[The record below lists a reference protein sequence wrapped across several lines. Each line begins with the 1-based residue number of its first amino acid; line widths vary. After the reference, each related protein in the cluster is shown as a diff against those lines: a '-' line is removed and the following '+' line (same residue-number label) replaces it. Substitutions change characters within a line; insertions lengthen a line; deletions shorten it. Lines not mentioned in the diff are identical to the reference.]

1 MKTRL
6 KMVILGASLAFG
18 LASAAPMETS
28 QNTYM
33 GGSITRE
40 YRASDLKQ
48 AYGILDIAMGEI
60 WVLNLPDDVVDVI
73 TSREG
78 VLQFSQR
85 GQRVVIG
92 ATAST
97 GSYPILVMTA
107 DSVYFFQAR
116 LAPSRGGGV
125 RNIIVRADQ
134 APEPEQ
140 QIPGFPTQAAPTNA
154 LPQTSMPVATP
165 ASPTT
170 TRTPAST
177 PAAASLPASTA
188 RTSPATTSTPTRAVT
203 SQVTP
208 QPAASP
214 VPVPVSLPARAD
226 VEFRALTNGQQTRVY
241 YRITNSG
248 SVPVT
253 FDERRL
259 TLNGVQGLGATDAV
273 VRVNPG
279 ETKYGQ
285 VDLTTAPTSINAQ
298 WQGSSVDGQ
307 AAAEVM
313 RTVTVERLGAS

>member
-1 MKTRL
+1 
-6 KMVILGASLAFG
+6 MVILGASLAFG
-18 LASAAPMETS
+18 LASAAPMEAP

-154 LPQTSMPVATP
+154 LPQTSVPAPATASRAVAATP
-165 ASPTT
+165 TASAPTAT
-170 TRTPAST
+170 VPRT
-177 PAAASLPASTA
+177 
-188 RTSPATTSTPTRAVT
+188 TTSTPTRAVT

-208 QPAASP
+208 QPAVSP
-214 VPVPVSLPARAD
+214 VSVPVSLPARAD

>member
-18 LASAAPMETS
+18 LASAAPMEAP

-154 LPQTSMPVATP
+154 LPQTSVPAPATASRAVAATP
-165 ASPTT
+165 TASAPTAT
-170 TRTPAST
+170 VPRT
-177 PAAASLPASTA
+177 
-188 RTSPATTSTPTRAVT
+188 TTSTPTRAVT

-208 QPAASP
+208 QPAVSP
-214 VPVPVSLPARAD
+214 VSVPVSLPARAD

>member
-18 LASAAPMETS
+18 LASAAPMETP

-134 APEPEQ
+134 APEPGQ
-140 QIPGFPTQAAPTNA
+140 QIPGFPTQAAPTSV
-154 LPQTSMPVATP
+154 LPQTSAPAPATASRAVAATP
-165 ASPTT
+165 TASAPTATVHRTT
-170 TRTPAST
+170 TT
-177 PAAASLPASTA
+177 
-188 RTSPATTSTPTRAVT
+188 TPTRTVT

-208 QPAASP
+208 QPAAPP
-214 VPVPVSLPARAD
+214 VSVPVSLPARAD

-313 RTVTVERLGAS
+313 RTVTVERLGGS

>member
-18 LASAAPMETS
+18 LASAAQMETP

-154 LPQTSMPVATP
+154 LPQTSVPAPATASRAVAATP
-165 ASPTT
+165 TASAPTAT
-170 TRTPAST
+170 IPRT
-177 PAAASLPASTA
+177 
-188 RTSPATTSTPTRAVT
+188 TTSTPTRAVT

-214 VPVPVSLPARAD
+214 VSVPVSLPARAD

>member
-140 QIPGFPTQAAPTNA
+140 QIPGFPPRLHPPTRSRRPA
-154 LPQTSMPVATP
+154 CRSLHQHLRPPRVHPPVPPQQPPYPHQQLGP
-165 ASPTT
+165 ARRRPPRRPGQSRRRSPHN
-170 TRTPAST
+170 P
-177 PAAASLPASTA
+177 PPLLCPCPCPFQHE
-188 RTSPATTSTPTRAVT
+188 RTSS
-203 SQVTP
+203 
-208 QPAASP
+208 
-214 VPVPVSLPARAD
+214 
-226 VEFRALTNGQQTRVY
+226 F
-241 YRITNSG
+241 
-248 SVPVT
+248 
-253 FDERRL
+253 
-259 TLNGVQGLGATDAV
+259 
-273 VRVNPG
+273 
-279 ETKYGQ
+279 
-285 VDLTTAPTSINAQ
+285 AP
-298 WQGSSVDGQ
+298 
-307 AAAEVM
+307 
-313 RTVTVERLGAS
+313 

>member
-18 LASAAPMETS
+18 LASAAPMETP
-28 QNTYM
+28 QNAYM

-134 APEPEQ
+134 APEPGQ
-140 QIPGFPTQAAPTNA
+140 QIPGFPTQAAPTSV
-154 LPQTSMPVATP
+154 LPQTSAPAPATASRAVAATP
-165 ASPTT
+165 TASAPTATVHRTT
-170 TRTPAST
+170 TT
-177 PAAASLPASTA
+177 
-188 RTSPATTSTPTRAVT
+188 TPTRTVT
-203 SQVTP
+203 SQITP
-208 QPAASP
+208 QPAAPAVS
-214 VPVPVSLPARAD
+214 VPVSLPARAD

>member
-18 LASAAPMETS
+18 LASAAPMETP

-134 APEPEQ
+134 APEPGQ
-140 QIPGFPTQAAPTNA
+140 QIPGFPTQAAPTSV
-154 LPQTSMPVATP
+154 LPQTSAPAPATASRAVAATP
-165 ASPTT
+165 TASAPTT
-170 TRTPAST
+170 TVHRT
-177 PAAASLPASTA
+177 
-188 RTSPATTSTPTRAVT
+188 TTTTPTRTVT

-208 QPAASP
+208 QPAAPAVS
-214 VPVPVSLPARAD
+214 VPVSLPARAD

>member
-6 KMVILGASLAFG
+6 KMLILGASLAFG
-18 LASAAPMETS
+18 LASAAPMETP

-154 LPQTSMPVATP
+154 LPQTSVPVAAP

-170 TRTPAST
+170 TRA
-177 PAAASLPASTA
+177 PAASSPISTVV
-188 RTSPATTSTPTRAVT
+188 RTSPVTTSTPTRAVT

-214 VPVPVSLPARAD
+214 ASVPVSLPARAD

-248 SVPVT
+248 SVPIT

>member
-18 LASAAPMETS
+18 LASAAPMETP

-134 APEPEQ
+134 APEPGQ

-154 LPQTSMPVATP
+154 LPQTSVPAPATASRAVAATP
-165 ASPTT
+165 TASAPTAT
-170 TRTPAST
+170 VPRT
-177 PAAASLPASTA
+177 
-188 RTSPATTSTPTRAVT
+188 TTSTPTRTVT

-208 QPAASP
+208 QPAAPAVS
-214 VPVPVSLPARAD
+214 VPVSLPARAD

-285 VDLTTAPTSINAQ
+285 VDLTTASTSINAQ

>member
-18 LASAAPMETS
+18 LASAAPMETP

-134 APEPEQ
+134 APEPGQ
-140 QIPGFPTQAAPTNA
+140 QIPGFPTQAAPTSV
-154 LPQTSMPVATP
+154 LPQTSAPAPATASRAVAATP
-165 ASPTT
+165 TASAPTATVHRTT
-170 TRTPAST
+170 TT
-177 PAAASLPASTA
+177 
-188 RTSPATTSTPTRAVT
+188 TPTRTVT

-208 QPAASP
+208 QPAAPP
-214 VPVPVSLPARAD
+214 VSVPVSLPARAD
-226 VEFRALTNGQQTRVY
+226 IEFRALTNGQQTRVY

-313 RTVTVERLGAS
+313 RTVTVERLGGS

>member
-154 LPQTSMPVATP
+154 LPQTSVPAPATASRAVAATP
-165 ASPTT
+165 TASAPTAT
-170 TRTPAST
+170 VPRT
-177 PAAASLPASTA
+177 
-188 RTSPATTSTPTRAVT
+188 TTSTPTRAVT

-208 QPAASP
+208 QPAVSP
-214 VPVPVSLPARAD
+214 VSVPVSLPARAD

-279 ETKYGQ
+279 ETKYGH

>member
-18 LASAAPMETS
+18 LASAAPMEAP

-154 LPQTSMPVATP
+154 LPQTSVPAPATASRAVAATP
-165 ASPTT
+165 TASAPTAT
-170 TRTPAST
+170 VPRT
-177 PAAASLPASTA
+177 
-188 RTSPATTSTPTRAVT
+188 TTSTPTRAVT

-208 QPAASP
+208 QPAVSP
-214 VPVPVSLPARAD
+214 VSVPVSLPARAD

-307 AAAEVM
+307 AAAEVL

>member
-18 LASAAPMETS
+18 FASAAPVEAP

-116 LAPSRGGGV
+116 LSPSRGGGV
-125 RNIIVRADQ
+125 RNIVVRADQ

-140 QIPGFPTQAAPTNA
+140 QIPGFPTQAAPTTP
-154 LPQTSMPVATP
+154 LPQTSVPVAVPASLTTTRAP
-165 ASPTT
+165 ASP
-170 TRTPAST
+170 
-177 PAAASLPASTA
+177 PAAAAPVSPA
-188 RTSPATTSTPTRAVT
+188 RTSVSTSTPTRAVT

-208 QPAASP
+208 QPSAPP
-214 VPVPVSLPARAD
+214 VPVPLPARAD

-259 TLNGVQGLGATDAV
+259 TLNGVQGLGSTDATI
-273 VRVNPG
+273 RVNPG

-298 WQGSSVDGQ
+298 WQGSSMDGQ

>member
-18 LASAAPMETS
+18 HASAAPMEAP

-154 LPQTSMPVATP
+154 LPQTSVPAPATASRAVAATP
-165 ASPTT
+165 TASAPTAT
-170 TRTPAST
+170 VPRT
-177 PAAASLPASTA
+177 
-188 RTSPATTSTPTRAVT
+188 TTSTPTRAVT

-208 QPAASP
+208 QPAVSP
-214 VPVPVSLPARAD
+214 VSVPVSLPARAD

>member
-1 MKTRL
+1 
-6 KMVILGASLAFG
+6 MVILGASLAFG
-18 LASAAPMETS
+18 LASAAPMEAP

-154 LPQTSMPVATP
+154 LPQTSVPAPATASRAVAATP
-165 ASPTT
+165 TASAPTAT
-170 TRTPAST
+170 VPRT
-177 PAAASLPASTA
+177 
-188 RTSPATTSTPTRAVT
+188 TTSTPTRAVT

-208 QPAASP
+208 QPAVSP
-214 VPVPVSLPARAD
+214 VSVPVSLPARAD

-307 AAAEVM
+307 AAAEVL

>member
-6 KMVILGASLAFG
+6 KMIILGASLAFG
-18 LASAAPMETS
+18 FASAAPLETP

-154 LPQTSMPVATP
+154 LPQTSVPVTA
-165 ASPTT
+165 PTT
-170 TRTPAST
+170 RAPAST
-177 PAAASLPASTA
+177 PTAVSLPVSTA
-188 RTSPATTSTPTRAVT
+188 RTSPVTTSTPTKAVT

-208 QPAASP
+208 QPAAPP
-214 VPVPVSLPARAD
+214 VSVPVSLPARAD

>member
-18 LASAAPMETS
+18 LASAAPMEAP

-154 LPQTSMPVATP
+154 VPQTSVPAPATASRAVAATP
-165 ASPTT
+165 TASAPTAT
-170 TRTPAST
+170 VPRT
-177 PAAASLPASTA
+177 
-188 RTSPATTSTPTRAVT
+188 TTSTPTRAVT

-208 QPAASP
+208 QPAVSP
-214 VPVPVSLPARAD
+214 VSVPVSLPARAD